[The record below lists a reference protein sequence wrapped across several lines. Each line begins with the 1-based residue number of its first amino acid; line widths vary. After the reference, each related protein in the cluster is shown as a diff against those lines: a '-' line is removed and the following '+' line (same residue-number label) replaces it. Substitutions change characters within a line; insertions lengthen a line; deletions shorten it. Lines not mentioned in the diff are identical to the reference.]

1 MKITI
6 DKTFTESYMMPRTKE
21 QAKEF
26 KEAYTD
32 GDLLR
37 MFRDA
42 YEADTGEVSEIWNPD
57 IIRCNLEAFPGG
69 YQETDENHY
78 SVDMLLEGF
87 GVFYKVHF
95 YISQS
100 CVVNTRNIWM
110 QDHYIKMYQVQK
122 YVAV

>member
-6 DKTFTESYMMPRTKE
+6 EKRLTTLDKLERTKQ

-26 KEAYTD
+26 KAMYTD

-42 YEADTGEVSEIWNPD
+42 IDGWEYGYSDE

-69 YQETDENHY
+69 TMETDETHY
-78 SVDMLLEGF
+78 SVDMVLEG
-87 GVFYKVHF
+87 YKRFTKLHF
-95 YISQS
+95 YITQS
-100 CVVNTRNIWM
+100 GEVDVREVWNGSDGLM
-110 QDHYIKMYQVQK
+110 KMYSIEEYK
-122 YVAV
+122 AA

>member
-6 DKTFTESYMMPRTKE
+6 EKKLTTLDKVERTK
-21 QAKEF
+21 QQMKEF
-26 KEAYTD
+26 KEMFTD

-42 YEADTGEVSEIWNPD
+42 MNGWEYGYSDE

-69 YQETDENHY
+69 TMETDENHY
-78 SVDMLLEGF
+78 SVDILLEGF
-87 GVFYKVHF
+87 RRFTKVHF

-100 CVVNTRNIWM
+100 AVVDTREVPDGNGGLM
-110 QDHYIKMYQVQK
+110 KMYSIEQYK
-122 YVAV
+122 LA

>member
-6 DKTFTESYMMPRTKE
+6 EKRYTTLDKVERTK
-21 QAKEF
+21 QQMKEF
-26 KEAYTD
+26 KEMFTD

-42 YEADTGEVSEIWNPD
+42 VDGWEYGYGDE

-69 YQETDENHY
+69 TMETDETHY
-78 SVDMLLEGF
+78 SVEILLEGF
-87 GVFYKVHF
+87 RRFTKIRF

-100 CVVNTRNIWM
+100 AVIDTRDVPLKNGETM
-110 QDHYIKMYQVQK
+110 KMYEILQYK
-122 YVAV
+122 LID

>member
-6 DKTFTESYMMPRTKE
+6 EKRLTTLDKLERTKQ

-26 KEAYTD
+26 KAMYTD

-42 YEADTGEVSEIWNPD
+42 VDGWEYGYSDE
-57 IIRCNLEAFPGG
+57 IIRCSLEAFPGG
-69 YQETDENHY
+69 TMETDENHY
-78 SVDMLLEGF
+78 SVDMVLEGF
-87 GVFYKVHF
+87 KRFTKIHF

-100 CVVNTRNIWM
+100 GEVDVREVWNGNDGLM
-110 QDHYIKMYQVQK
+110 KMYSIEEYK
-122 YVAV
+122 AA